1 MAITHCHNHFM
12 AADGNVGERGKTG
25 KELLQS
31 VPDGF
36 FAVIKASAFPPSAFF
51 SAEENEPHCS

>member
-1 MAITHCHNHFM
+1 M